1 MTGLLLDSHVA
12 LWLLEGRGLRPEVL
26 DRVADPTEDVWLSV
40 VTPWELAIKQS
51 RGRLRVREDYIETL
65 LDQGVKLL
73 GIEVGHTRAVRD
85 LPEHHR
91 DPFDRMLVAQAQ
103 VERLTLVTRDEQIRQ
118 YDVKVLAA

>member
-1 MTGLLLDSHVA
+1 M
-12 LWLLEGRGLRPEVL
+12 LEGRELRSEVL
-26 DRVADPTEDVWLSV
+26 DRVAEPSEAVWLSV
-40 VTPWELAIKQS
+40 VTPWELAIEQS
-51 RGRLRVREDYIETL
+51 RGRLRVREDYVETL

-73 GIEVGHTRAVRD
+73 GIELDHTRAVRD

-103 VERLTLVTRDEQIRQ
+103 VEGPTLVTRDEQMRQ